1 MSRAIRHRS
10 SRLNRK
16 QPEVCE
22 LDSSKLA
29 DPSSRA
35 CKDTCIALY
44 QQLPRQGHPPLLTFQ
59 EESDI
64 ADWAVRMGEKKM
76 ARNKHQICARIL
88 KIAME
93 KHKMLPATQEM
104 PSSVLLSPDPKLVR
118 RTTAAGPSALT
129 PSRHL
134 PRSRRALDDISN
146 Q

>member
-1 MSRAIRHRS
+1 
-10 SRLNRK
+10 
-16 QPEVCE
+16 
-22 LDSSKLA
+22 
-29 DPSSRA
+29 
-35 CKDTCIALY
+35 
-44 QQLPRQGHPPLLTFQ
+44 
-59 EESDI
+59 
-64 ADWAVRMGEKKM
+64 M

-93 KHKMLPATQEM
+93 KHKKHPATQEM